1 MMTGATGKGPG
12 ETVCRQFRSAFIAA
26 VVRFG
31 SGAGRAELLGRR
43 PFSVVADRGDVRTVT
58 SCVGVLWVA
67 WQVELDPLPTATDR
81 VTAEAHEHMR
91 RPGRPWRV
99 RHVHG
104 PGEKFSPSFETH
116 LGFGLYRHHEG
127 EATDTTVNRT
137 TAVSVPWGAL
147 AGAAAVFPAFRF
159 RERLKRRRGFKRAAR
174 GQCVRCGYDVR
185 ASRESG
191 RCPEC
196 GEALVSQ

>member
-1 MMTGATGKGPG
+1 MRRFAVNFVTLLSLLLCVSAAALGVRSYWVGDHFQWWLTEVQGSVAT
-12 ETVCRQFRSAFIAA
+12 T
-26 VVRFG
+26 
-31 SGAGRAELLGRR
+31 
-43 PFSVVADRGDVRTVT
+43 DVRTVT

-67 WQVELDPLPTATDR
+67 WQVELAPLPTATDQ
-81 VTAEAHEHMR
+81 VPAEAHEHMR

-99 RHVHG
+99 RHLHG

-116 LGFGLYRHHEG
+116 LGFGLYRHRQG
-127 EATDTTVNRT
+127 EATDTTVIRT

-196 GEALVSQ
+196 GKALVSQ